1 MYYVVKIIRTF
12 FLFSAVVMPKKN
24 NEKSYQVL
32 SIFENFF
39 LSLIV
44 QSKQSI
50 EVCRNSNYSLLSC
63 KTKVVKYLIQLNIY
77 LQ

>member
-1 MYYVVKIIRTF
+1 MSSKSLGHFSY
-12 FLFSAVVMPKKN
+12 FLLLLCQKKT

-32 SIFENFF
+32 STIENFF
-39 LSLIV
+39 LYLIV

-50 EVCRNSNYSLLSC
+50 EVCRNSNCSLLSC